1 MFPRLFPRRLRA
13 WHFSVLAL
21 AIVGVLT
28 LYPTVFMLLTS
39 FKDNNQFYQ
48 DFWWLSWPPRLGNY
62 HLAWDA
68 IAPFLFNSVIVT
80 LAATLG
86 TVAVSCLAAYAFAR
100 YAFPGRELLYYL
112 VIFLLMVPAIL
123 TLVPSF
129 LLVKS
134 LGLIDTRWALILPYI
149 ATGQVLSI
157 YILRQFFAGLPE
169 QLFEAARIDGASEFT
184 IFAQIGLPL
193 VRPTLVTIAILQ
205 ILMVWND
212 YLWPFLVIHNPSLQ
226 TLVVGLVSFQGR
238 FYTNWGPLMAG
249 YVIASLPLIVLFSM
263 GMRAFIRGL
272 TQGGLKA

>member
-1 MFPRLFPRRLRA
+1 MFPRRLRA

-48 DFWWLSWPPRLGNY
+48 DFWWLSWPPHLGNY

-80 LAATLG
+80 LASTLG

-169 QLFEAARIDGASEFT
+169 QLFEAARIDGASEFA

>member
-1 MFPRLFPRRLRA
+1 MLRRRLRG

-21 AIVGVLT
+21 AVVGFLT
-28 LYPTVFMLLTS
+28 LYPTVFLLLTS

-48 DFWWLSWPPRLGNY
+48 NFWGLPFPAHLDNY
-62 HLAWDA
+62 QLAWSA
-68 IAPFLFNSVIVT
+68 ISPFLFNSVIYA

-86 TVAVSCLAAYAFAR
+86 TLAVSCLAAYAFAR

-112 VIFLLMVPAIL
+112 VIILLMVPAIL

-134 LGLIDTRWALILPYI
+134 LGLMDTRWALILPYI
-149 ATGQVLSI
+149 AIGQVLSI

-169 QLFEAARIDGASEFT
+169 QVFEAARIDGASEFT
-184 IFAQIGLPL
+184 IFGRIGLPL

-205 ILMVWND
+205 VLMVWND
-212 YLWPFLVIHNPSLQ
+212 YLWPFVVIQSPSLQ

-249 YVIASLPLIVLFSM
+249 YVLASLPLVVLFSM
-263 GMRAFIRGL
+263 GMRAFIRGI
-272 TQGGLKA
+272 TQRSVRM